1 MNEADR
7 WYSDLVRASKGD
19 FSPSPVLD
27 TYAPKQPTKIDLIEA
42 FEFLLRTRQHQ
53 GEGNGPDG
61 EAVEAEDQGVLRLR
75 RTFRPGAHDRRQR
88 LPVGGPPGQGPQDR
102 QEEHQGRLD
111 RFALR
116 HRGLHGGTAQAD
128 AEPFRRH
135 PRSRHGR
142 GGTNPS
148 NKKGFSDP
156 EVAIILEATLAVGP
170 LPSDDAGDTGRPKV
184 GALNLRL
191 FGRARQR
198 DHFPPSV
205 GHTAGP
211 ETGICCI
218 YLRREMIKRDYRRLS
233 CE

>member
-27 TYAPKQPTKIDLIEA
+27 TYAPKQPKKIDLIEA

-142 GGTNPS
+142 GGGRIRPTRRAFRTQRWRSSSRPRWRSVPS
-148 NKKGFSDP
+148 H
-156 EVAIILEATLAVGP
+156 LT
-170 LPSDDAGDTGRPKV
+170 T
-184 GALNLRL
+184 
-191 FGRARQR
+191 
-198 DHFPPSV
+198 
-205 GHTAGP
+205 P
-211 ETGICCI
+211 ETRAA
-218 YLRREMIKRDYRRLS
+218 RRWVP
-233 CE
+233 

>member
-1 MNEADR
+1 MTADNAYLWVDHLDKVLKIAKKSIKDVWIASLSATAGFMVER
-7 WYSDLVRASKGD
+7 RKLTQNPFAGIRVRG
-19 FSPSPVLD
+19 
-27 TYAPKQPTKIDLIEA
+27 T
-42 FEFLLRTRQHQ
+42 
-53 GEGNGPDG
+53 DG
-61 EAVEAEDQGVLRLR
+61 
-75 RTFRPGAHDRRQR
+75 
-88 LPVGGPPGQGPQDR
+88 
-102 QEEHQGRLD
+102 
-111 RFALR
+111 
-116 HRGLHGGTAQAD
+116 
-128 AEPFRRH
+128 
-135 PRSRHGR
+135 

-170 LPSDDAGDTGRPKV
+170 LPSDDAGDTCRPKV